1 MWIQK
6 TTPWIHYSH
15 KFQLRGML
23 KCQEMH
29 LIHHLPM
36 NEWLLPLPIQI
47 SEECLYGTDAFDAYQ
62 LPLPDPKRWE
72 FCVQNTKYFFY
83 IFDNIIWFS
92 KSSLMSHETTSTTT
106 NPTLSPWHCHT
117 AGAKTKIYKH
127 QKIINTIATFTLLP
141 RGPLSLPH
149 SHSAINIIVAIISTS
164 ITNQHCF
171 NITRKRPV
179 LWTFNHGYRKLLLTP
194 AKDNK

>member
-1 MWIQK
+1 MAQMLLMP
-6 TTPWIHYSH
+6 TNYLFQTPKGESFVYKVRRI
-15 KFQLRGML
+15 
-23 KCQEMH
+23 
-29 LIHHLPM
+29 
-36 NEWLLPLPIQI
+36 
-47 SEECLYGTDAFDAYQ
+47 
-62 LPLPDPKRWE
+62 
-72 FCVQNTKYFFY
+72 FFY

-117 AGAKTKIYKH
+117 AGAKTKIYIH
-127 QKIINTIATFTLLP
+127 QTIINTIATFTLLP

-179 LWTFNHGYRKLLLTP
+179 LRTFNHGYRKLLLTP